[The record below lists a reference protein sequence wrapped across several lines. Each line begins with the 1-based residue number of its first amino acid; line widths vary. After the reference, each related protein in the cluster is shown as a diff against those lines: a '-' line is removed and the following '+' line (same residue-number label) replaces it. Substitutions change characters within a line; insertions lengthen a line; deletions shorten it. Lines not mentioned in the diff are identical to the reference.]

1 MRYLEYVREAFDALM
16 RNKTRSLLTLLGMVI
31 GVAAVDAV
39 YGLSVGAANAIN
51 AAFLSGSDPSL
62 VVYVD
67 PKQADP
73 DAARLNY
80 RDAELVAANAG
91 GAVARVAPFYSFFL
105 SSESSR
111 YVNVRNGN
119 KKVAAFAFSWH
130 ADDSGLKLLAGSGF
144 TDDEVASAARV
155 GLISQDLAV
164 HLYGSERSAIGQT
177 LTVNGS
183 RFEIVGVPDSSD
195 GTGGKG
201 YFGGSYYFIL
211 PYTTFHGFVPGPIDG
226 LLIWA
231 PSAGGED
238 AARSATLATLTHAH
252 GAYAKYHVDS
262 IREQLEQKQK
272 IINVIAVSLTAIGAI
287 SLLVAG
293 IGIMNIMLVA
303 VTERTREIGIRK
315 SIGARRG
322 EIVAQFLTEASFLSL
337 IGGAAGLLL
346 AIGAIALAKEALER
360 TLGSIAIPW
369 PSVVIYA
376 FLFSL
381 GVGLTFGVY
390 PAARA
395 SRLDPVEALR
405 A

>member
-1 MRYLEYVREAFDALM
+1 MRYLEYLREALDALM

-39 YGLSVGAANAIN
+39 YGLSVGAAKAIN
-51 AAFLSGSDPSL
+51 GAFVTGSDPSL

-67 PKQADP
+67 SKQADP
-73 DAARLNY
+73 DAARMSY
-80 RDAELVAANAG
+80 RDAQVVAANAG
-91 GAVARVAPFYSFFL
+91 GAIARVVPFYSLFL
-105 SSESSR
+105 SGERSR
-111 YVNVRNGN
+111 YVNASNGN
-119 KKVAAFAFSWH
+119 KKVAAFAFSWQ
-130 ADDSGLKLLAGSGF
+130 DDPGLKLLAGSGF
-144 TDDEVASAARV
+144 SDDEVASGARV
-155 GLISQDLAV
+155 SLISQDLAI
-164 HLYGSERSAIGQT
+164 HLYGSEQSAIGKT

-183 RFEIVGVPDSSD
+183 RFEIAGVPDPDD
-195 GTGGKG
+195 GTGSKG
-201 YFGGSYYFIL
+201 YFGGSYYFLL
-211 PYTTFHGFVPGPIDG
+211 PYTTFHTFVPGSIDG
-226 LLIWA
+226 LLIWTLS
-231 PSAGGED
+231 PQTED

-252 GAYAKYHVDS
+252 GAYAKYSVDS
-262 IREQLEQKQK
+262 IREQLEQKRK
-272 IINVIAVSLTAIGAI
+272 IIDVIAVSLTAIGAI

-322 EIVAQFLTEASFLSL
+322 EIVAQFLTEAGFLSL

-346 AIGAIALAKEALER
+346 AIGVVALAKDALER
-360 TLGSIAIPW
+360 TLGPVVIPW
-369 PSVVIYA
+369 PTVVIYA
-376 FLFSL
+376 FVFSL

>member
-1 MRYLEYVREAFDALM
+1 MRYLEYVREALDALM
-16 RNKTRSLLTLLGMVI
+16 RNKTRSFLTLLGMVI

-39 YGLSVGAANAIN
+39 YGLSVGAAKAIN
-51 AAFLSGSDPSL
+51 ASFVSGSDPSL

-73 DAARLNY
+73 DAARLSY
-80 RDAELVAANAG
+80 RDADLVAANAG
-91 GAVARVAPFYSFFL
+91 GAIARVVPFYSFFL
-105 SSESSR
+105 ASETSR
-111 YVNVRNGN
+111 YVNARNGN
-119 KKVAAFAFSWH
+119 KKVAAFAFSWQ
-130 ADDSGLKLLAGSGF
+130 ADDPGLKLLAGTGF
-144 TDDEVASAARV
+144 TDDEVASGARV
-155 GLISQDLAV
+155 ALISQDLAI
-164 HLYGSERSAIGQT
+164 HLYGSEQAAIGQT
-177 LTVNGS
+177 LTANGS
-183 RFEIVGVPDSSD
+183 RFEIAGVPDPNE

-211 PYTTFHGFVPGPIDG
+211 PYTTFHAFVPGSIDG
-226 LLIWA
+226 LLIWTQSPA
-231 PSAGGED
+231 TED
-238 AARSATLATLTHAH
+238 AARTATLATLAHAH
-252 GAYAKYHVDS
+252 GAYAKYRVDS
-262 IREQLEQKQK
+262 IREQLQQQQK

-315 SIGARRG
+315 SIGARRE
-322 EIVAQFLTEASFLSL
+322 EIVAQFLTEAGFLSL

-346 AIGAIALAKEALER
+346 GIGAIALTKDALER
-360 TLGSIAIPW
+360 TLGPLAIPW
-369 PSVVIYA
+369 ATVVIYA

>member
-39 YGLSVGAANAIN
+39 YALSVGSAKAID
-51 AAFLSGSDPSL
+51 AAFAGGSDPSL

-73 DAARLNY
+73 DAALMSY
-80 RDAELVAANAG
+80 RDADLVASNAG
-91 GAVARVAPFYSFFL
+91 GTVTRVLPFYSFFL
-105 SSESSR
+105 SNESGR
-111 YVNVRNGN
+111 YVNVHNGN

-130 ADDSGLKLLAGSGF
+130 ADDPGLKLLAGSGF
-144 TDDEVASAARV
+144 SDDEVTSAARV
-155 GLISQDLAV
+155 ALISQDLAV
-164 HLYGSERSAIGQT
+164 HLYGSEQSAIGQM

-183 RFEIVGVPDSSD
+183 RFEIAGVPDSSD
-195 GTGGKG
+195 GTASKG

-211 PYTTFHGFVPGPIDG
+211 PYTTFHGFAPGPIDG
-226 LLIWA
+226 LRIWTSSPEA
-231 PSAGGED
+231 ED

-252 GAYAKYHVDS
+252 GARAKYHVDS
-262 IREQLEQKQK
+262 TREQLEQRQK
-272 IINVIAVSLTAIGAI
+272 FINVVAVSLTSIGAI

-315 SIGARRG
+315 SIGARRE
-322 EIVAQFLTEASFLSL
+322 EIVAQFLTEAAFLSL

-346 AIGAIALAKEALER
+346 AIPAIALAKDALER
-360 TLGSIAIPW
+360 ILGTIAIPW
-369 PSVVIYA
+369 PTVVIYA

>member
-1 MRYLEYVREAFDALM
+1 MRYLEYVREALDALM
-16 RNKTRSLLTLLGMVI
+16 RNKTRSFLTLLGMVI

-39 YGLSVGAANAIN
+39 YGLSVGAAKAIN

-73 DAARLNY
+73 NAARMSY
-80 RDAELVAANAG
+80 RDADFVGANAG
-91 GAVARVAPFYSFFL
+91 GAVARVVPFYSFFL
-105 SSESSR
+105 SSESNR
-111 YVNVRNGN
+111 YVTVRDGN
-119 KKVAAFAFSWH
+119 KKVAAFGFSWH
-130 ADDSGLKLLAGSGF
+130 ADDPSLKLLDGSGF
-144 TDDEVASAARV
+144 SDDEVVSGARV
-155 GLISQDLAV
+155 CLISRDLAI
-164 HLYGSERSAIGQT
+164 HLYGSEQSAIGQT

-183 RFEIVGVPDSSD
+183 RFVIAGVPDPSD

-211 PYTTFHGFVPGPIDG
+211 PYTTFHAFVPGSIDG
-226 LLIWA
+226 LMIWA
-231 PSAGGED
+231 QSAGAED
-238 AARSATLATLTHAH
+238 AARNATLATLAHAH
-252 GAYAKYHVDS
+252 GAYAKYRVNS
-262 IREQLEQKQK
+262 IREQLQQQQK

-315 SIGARRG
+315 SIGARRE
-322 EIVAQFLTEASFLSL
+322 EIVAQFLTEAGFLSL

-346 AIGAIALAKEALER
+346 GIAAIALAKGALAQ
-360 TLGSIAIPW
+360 TLGSITIPW
-369 PSVVIYA
+369 PTVVIYA

-405 A
+405 G